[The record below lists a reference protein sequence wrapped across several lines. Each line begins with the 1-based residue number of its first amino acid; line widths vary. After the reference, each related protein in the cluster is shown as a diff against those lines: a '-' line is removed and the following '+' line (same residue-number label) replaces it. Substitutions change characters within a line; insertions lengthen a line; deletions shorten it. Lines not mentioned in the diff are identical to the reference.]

1 MYQACF
7 LDLKFK
13 IQPLLDHALT
23 KFIFLWILMEKSILI
38 KLYAPWTNQ
47 AQIPVFEFDRVFIK
61 NPKYIDLNSQL
72 ACNKDQTVK
81 WG

>member
-1 MYQACF
+1 
-7 LDLKFK
+7 
-13 IQPLLDHALT
+13 
-23 KFIFLWILMEKSILI
+23 MEKSILI